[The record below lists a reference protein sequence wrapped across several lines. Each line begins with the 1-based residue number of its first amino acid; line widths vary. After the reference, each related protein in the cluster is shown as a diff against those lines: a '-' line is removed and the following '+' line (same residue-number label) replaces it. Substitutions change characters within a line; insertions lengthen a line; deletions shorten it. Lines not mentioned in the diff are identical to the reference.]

1 MRTYRNKYAVYKR
14 QKKFYYKNEKIFA
27 PQVKLIDEQGEFIGI
42 FPTKE
47 ALAMAREKGYDLVE
61 ISPKENPPV
70 AKFLDFGQLQYEEQK
85 KRQKQKIKLKTV
97 EIKGMRLSF
106 RISQHDLEVR
116 INQAKKFLEKK
127 HKIKIE
133 MNLKGREKK
142 HTDLALEIMQKFIE
156 QLGEKI
162 IIEQPITRLGGNLSV
177 LIKGE

>member
-1 MRTYRNKYAVYKR
+1 MRTYRNKYAAYKR
-14 QKKFYYKNEKIFA
+14 RKKFYYKNEKIFA
-27 PQVKLIDEQGEFIGI
+27 PQVRLIDEQGQFVGI
-42 FPTKE
+42 FPTRE
-47 ALAMAREKGYDLVE
+47 ALAMARERGYDLVE

-97 EIKGMRLSF
+97 ETKGMRLSF

-116 INQAKKFLEKK
+116 LNQAKKFLSKK
-127 HKIKIE
+127 HKIKID
-133 MNLKGREKK
+133 MNLRGREKK
-142 HTDLALEIMQKFIE
+142 HIDLALEIMQKFIE

-162 IIEQPITRLGGNLSV
+162 VIEQPITRLGGNLSV

>member
-116 INQAKKFLEKK
+116 INQAKKFLSKK

>member
-1 MRTYRNKYAVYKR
+1 MRTYRNKYAAYKR
-14 QKKFYYKNEKIFA
+14 QKKFFYKNEKIFA

-47 ALAMAREKGYDLVE
+47 ALAMAQKKGYDLVE

-116 INQAKKFLEKK
+116 INQAKKFLSKK

-162 IIEQPITRLGGNLSV
+162 IIEQPTIRLGGNLSV